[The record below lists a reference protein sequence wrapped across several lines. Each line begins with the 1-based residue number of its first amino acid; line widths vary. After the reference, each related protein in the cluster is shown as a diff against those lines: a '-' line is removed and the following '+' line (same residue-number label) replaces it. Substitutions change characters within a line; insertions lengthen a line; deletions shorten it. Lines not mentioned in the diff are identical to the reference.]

1 MKRTTLLL
9 TVGVSVLAL
18 LAVVVRKGGGMIV
31 IPNRVRVVVVMVSA
45 LALAAGLLTLALLE
59 KPAQAQAETI
69 TSTDR
74 ETISGTTPTFCPPG
88 SGEPIFLEGTLHT
101 VAHTTTDPT
110 GGFFVKLQFHIQ
122 GQGEGLS
129 SGDKYVYNN
138 MSNFNHNSPTG
149 ADLNITHTAAFRI
162 IRQGSDTTTDD
173 LNARAVFHV
182 TVNANGEVTAEF
194 TGFEYEPCR

>member
-1 MKRTTLLL
+1 MVVMTTR
-9 TVGVSVLAL
+9 GR
-18 LAVVVRKGGGMIV
+18 AVVL
-31 IPNRVRVVVVMVSA
+31 VVA
-45 LALAAGLLTLALLE
+45 LALAASLLTLAVVLA